1 MNRWVRALPVLVIGA
16 LVAITTATATRPVPA
31 VAGAATVA
39 RASGTSGEE
48 LQLTPVGATG
58 AANGDGFA
66 FVVDPGVAAKR
77 SFVITNRSTSR
88 RVTVRLAGVDAQVR
102 AGGNVEYAKSAS
114 TDGPATWLSLSDVV
128 TTLEPGAHVQVS
140 LTVTPPANA
149 IPGTVTAGLVAQVDH
164 AASAADNTT
173 VDDRSAVSVPISIKI
188 NGAPTALV
196 SIASVH
202 AVNDHGHEYLDITFQ
217 NSGATP
223 NTMSG
228 QVRVAGAHPQS
239 TPVHATIASLTH
251 TNLRVPFTMPNGAKT
266 VPVSVSTT
274 DARGDEATWG
284 GNVGFAS
291 TAAPVSASPAA
302 THSPAQHAS
311 AGSAARGASL
321 PPIPLIVVALLFL
334 GAAVWFALEIRRNR
348 ASRRTAAGTR
358 PPTRVASAA
367 LAVPADAAQMGA
379 VAAQL
384 GALVEAIDRLVGR
397 LGEVTVPGG
406 GAAAVPVTPA
416 APVAAPT
423 SPSPASVAEGP
434 APANPAPMFY
444 APAANRGPSDEFDPY
459 DWPTQEQLDQFAA
472 RRRAAQSDM

>member
-1 MNRWVRALPVLVIGA
+1 MA
-16 LVAITTATATRPVPA
+16 
-31 VAGAATVA
+31 
-39 RASGTSGEE
+39 
-48 LQLTPVGATG
+48 
-58 AANGDGFA
+58 
-66 FVVDPGVAAKR
+66 
-77 SFVITNRSTSR
+77 
-88 RVTVRLAGVDAQVR
+88 
-102 AGGNVEYAKSAS
+102 AGGNVEYAKNAS

-128 TTLEPGAHVQVS
+128 TTLEPGVHAQVS

-149 IPGTVTAGLVAQVDH
+149 IPGTMTAGLVARVDH

-173 VDDRSAVSVPISIKI
+173 VDDRSAVSVPISIKV

-302 THSPAQHAS
+302 THSPARHAS
-311 AGSAARGASL
+311 ARFRCSWRVTSTGSVDRGRAAVLGRRGVVCARDSPQPRRSAGGLGHATADARGSAA
-321 PPIPLIVVALLFL
+321 V
-334 GAAVWFALEIRRNR
+334 
-348 ASRRTAAGTR
+348 
-358 PPTRVASAA
+358 
-367 LAVPADAAQMGA
+367 AVPADAAQMGA
-379 VAAQL
+379 VASQL

-406 GAAAVPVTPA
+406 GAATGPVTPA

-423 SPSPASVAEGP
+423 SPAPASVAEGP